1 MGKVDC
7 FSLPSIDLVFYSNDH
22 LPAHFHARSRTWEI
36 KVFIE
41 TTTESA
47 LDYGIKW
54 SLLRSK
60 KPSAKSLKAI
70 AAMVCEHRV
79 QLLEEWERKVLGG
92 R

>member
-7 FSLPSIDLVFYSNDH
+7 CSLANLDLVFYSNDH
-22 LPAHFHARSRTWEI
+22 LPAHFHARSSNWEI

-47 LDYGIKW
+47 LHYKIKW
-54 SLLRSK
+54 SKLRRK
-60 KPSAKSLKAI
+60 KPSAKSLRAI

-79 QLLEEWERKVLGG
+79 ELLEEWESKVLSGS
-92 R
+92 